1 MFLVLASATFR
12 RHMRTL
18 ALVSGILILS
28 SGFCW
33 SSQEREQPVA
43 PKKVSGWK
51 DTYSSGVHSIGELY
65 LHKGTSSDNGNL
77 GVEVIDVVKP
87 QAGAEGYAGMPKV
100 ILRFYRAADKRT
112 LCEATFTEGG
122 TSIGDGPPY
131 PHCKPDLG
139 LSAVSVNAINTK
151 ENWVWIDLRK

>member
-1 MFLVLASATFR
+1 
-12 RHMRTL
+12 
-18 ALVSGILILS
+18 
-28 SGFCW
+28 
-33 SSQEREQPVA
+33 
-43 PKKVSGWK
+43 VSGWK

-122 TSIGDGPPY
+122 TSIGTGHPTLTVSRILVY
-131 PHCKPDLG
+131 L
-139 LSAVSVNAINTK
+139 AISVNAINTK
-151 ENWVWIDLRK
+151 DNWVWIDLRKWPGVSLSRVKLPLFAVFVKKK